1 MQVSQKL
8 KMLTTTLNNIKFNN
22 PDLQP
27 HHHVLP
33 QQDAQ
38 VTPAAGALSAKKNN
52 SKSKDP
58 PKRPRGRPRKYD
70 KDGKDSKRKSCLFCD
85 KTYTYT
91 RNRNLHMI
99 ERHMGECRAR
109 GMIKPCGSCDEV
121 FVSSK
126 GRRMHLESAHGVKRI
141 AKKVTHPMSNAKITY
156 VTKVIDA
163 GRLPRA
169 EAPRLPHLR
178 H

>member
-8 KMLTTTLNNIKFNN
+8 KMLATTLNNINFNN

-58 PKRPRGRPRKYD
+58 PKRPRGRPRKYN

-156 VTKVIDA
+156 VTNVIDA